1 MSRRPSAPDRAPF
14 IGSAVLHVAILA
26 LIAVSSAF
34 KPEPMIFETIA
45 IDLVSP
51 PPTVEAPDPTP
62 AEQQL
67 VVEAPP
73 EAQPDP
79 TPPAPQPEKR
89 PEPEPE
95 RQPER
100 RPTPPAPQPTPP
112 EPDPQRQPAR
122 GPDADRSSPGGEN
135 INVRMEGLRRDF
147 PEYYNNIVLQIKRCF
162 RPPKEGRW
170 QTTVMFVIRRDGV
183 VQSDDIDVTKGSGNV
198 GFDFQAMGAVECAGE
213 RFGPL
218 PADLPL
224 DRLPVQFTFTPA
236 GAGGP

>member
-1 MSRRPSAPDRAPF
+1 
-14 IGSAVLHVAILA
+14 
-26 LIAVSSAF
+26 
-34 KPEPMIFETIA
+34 MIFETIA

-51 PPTVEAPDPTP
+51 PPTEEAPDPTP

-89 PEPEPE
+89 PEPEPQ

-100 RPTPPAPQPTPP
+100 RPPAPQPTPP
-112 EPDPQRQPAR
+112 EPEPQRQPAR

-135 INVRMEGLRRDF
+135 MNIRMEGLRRDF
-147 PEYYNNIVLQIKRCF
+147 PEYYNNIVFQIKRCF
-162 RPPKEGRW
+162 RNALQGRW
-170 QTTVMFVIRRDGV
+170 QTTIVFAISRDGGV
-183 VQSDDIDVTKGSGNV
+183 DPDNIQVAKASGNV
-198 GFDFQAMGAVECAGE
+198 RFDIQAQGAVECAGA

-224 DRLPVQFTFTPA
+224 DRLPIQFTFTPA